1 MISEKYKKAVDI
13 IRANCSLEHDLE
25 KIVVV
30 FQMLIENGDY
40 AGDDDIYQYLI
51 KDVKDNTVT
60 KEFNTS
66 ETPYIQAS
74 KIQNI
79 CETIKATLEPEADH
93 WDIEWLHKE
102 LFGE

>member
-25 KIVVV
+25 RIVVV
-30 FQMLIENGDY
+30 FQYLIENGEY
-40 AGDDDIYQYLI
+40 AGDDDIYQYI
-51 KDVKDNTVT
+51 IGDGKD
-60 KEFNTS
+60 KEESTQF
-66 ETPYIQAS
+66 IAS

-79 CETIKATLEPEADH
+79 CETVKATLEPEADH
-93 WDIEWLHKE
+93 WNIEWLHKE